1 MIFSFRD
8 WLIRTKLH
16 SKTPTGDLTRDIFFD
31 ETSPGVANPFAAWR
45 EHLKRS
51 PENVLEVFDE
61 AWRAY
66 RKSVKRTEANRVQGF
81 ATPEAATAP
90 IERR

>member
-1 MIFSFRD
+1 MTFTFRD
-8 WLIRTKLH
+8 WIIKTKLRNK
-16 SKTPTGDLTRDIFFD
+16 SAVGDLAKDIFFD
-31 ETSPGVANPFAAWR
+31 EAAPSIANEFVAWR

-66 RKSVKRTEANRVQGF
+66 RKAVKRAALTRVQEF
-81 ATPEAATAP
+81 QTPEAAAAP

>member
-1 MIFSFRD
+1 MTFRD
-8 WLIRTKLH
+8 WLIKRKLQ
-16 SKTPTGDLTRDIFFD
+16 SKSAIGDLARDVLFD
-31 ETSPGVANPFAAWR
+31 ETAASRPNEFAVWR

-51 PENVLEVFDE
+51 PENVLATFDE

-66 RKSVKRTEANRVQGF
+66 RKAVKRAALTHVVEFQ
-81 ATPEAATAP
+81 TPEAATAP